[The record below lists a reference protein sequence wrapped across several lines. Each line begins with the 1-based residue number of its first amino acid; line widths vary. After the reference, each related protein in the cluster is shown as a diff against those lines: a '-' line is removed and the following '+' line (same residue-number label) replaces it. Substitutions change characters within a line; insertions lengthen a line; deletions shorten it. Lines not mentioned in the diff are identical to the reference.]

1 MTSRPTDFWVPHVG
15 IKMTALSLA
24 LACLVF
30 LVYAGAMENG
40 VVWDTPH
47 YLSNNDHVH
56 EFNIENIRWALTTQ
70 HFHNWHPVTWF
81 SYMLDYSI
89 YGGLDPWGFHLTNV
103 VLHGVNA
110 VLLFFVSFALLSK
123 HHGNEKKYES
133 TDMLAAFF
141 AALLLA
147 VHPQHVESVVW
158 IAERKDVLFLLFTIL
173 CVWFYIKFSETEKA
187 FNYWLALL
195 CAAMAMASK
204 PMAISIPV
212 ILLLLDVYPLR
223 RVAYGVAG
231 RGAFSRGTYG
241 YLLVEKTPF
250 ILASLF
256 LAYMTMSAQQGPIS
270 EAPTLDIFQKVAVI
284 LLSYWSYL
292 SKFLFP
298 VSFSPFYPISEE
310 LSVVDYLPAVL
321 GLMAITILAIYGMK
335 KGQSWW
341 LVCWLFYLLT
351 LLPVVGVV
359 KVGAQVSADRYAYMP
374 LIPIYIL
381 TGVLFARLVSGGKR
395 VGRAISVLVLAGVFF
410 FLSSSTR
417 EYIKVWESNYTLW
430 THAAN
435 HSPNSLV
442 VLANIGNYCYNF
454 QKYEEARYYLSKM
467 LPLLNDDPEGKALVL
482 SRIHELNKRLD
493 VSN

>member
-1 MTSRPTDFWVPHVG
+1 
-15 IKMTALSLA
+15 
-24 LACLVF
+24 
-30 LVYAGAMENG
+30 
-40 VVWDTPH
+40 
-47 YLSNNDHVH
+47 
-56 EFNIENIRWALTTQ
+56 
-70 HFHNWHPVTWF
+70 
-81 SYMLDYSI
+81 
-89 YGGLDPWGFHLTNV
+89 
-103 VLHGVNA
+103 
-110 VLLFFVSFALLSK
+110 
-123 HHGNEKKYES
+123 
-133 TDMLAAFF
+133 
-141 AALLLA
+141 
-147 VHPQHVESVVW
+147 
-158 IAERKDVLFLLFTIL
+158 
-173 CVWFYIKFSETEKA
+173 
-187 FNYWLALL
+187 
-195 CAAMAMASK
+195 
-204 PMAISIPV
+204 
-212 ILLLLDVYPLR
+212 
-223 RVAYGVAG
+223 
-231 RGAFSRGTYG
+231 
-241 YLLVEKTPF
+241 
-250 ILASLF
+250 
-256 LAYMTMSAQQGPIS
+256 MSAQQGPIS